1 MKNRNDIDLK
11 KFIFT
16 SFFFLLALAN
26 PIMAHS
32 GDDSYGHHSM
42 MGGYGGNMGGI
53 WFFGWIFMLLIII
66 ALVVFIVWM
75 IKKIQQEK

>member
-1 MKNRNDIDLK
+1 MKNTLK
-11 KFIFT
+11 TLIFT

-32 GDDSYGHHSM
+32 GDDTYGHHSM
-42 MGGYGGNMGGI
+42 MGGYWGGI
-53 WFFGWIFMLLIII
+53 NGMWVFGWIFMLLIII

-75 IKKIQQEK
+75 VKKIQQEK